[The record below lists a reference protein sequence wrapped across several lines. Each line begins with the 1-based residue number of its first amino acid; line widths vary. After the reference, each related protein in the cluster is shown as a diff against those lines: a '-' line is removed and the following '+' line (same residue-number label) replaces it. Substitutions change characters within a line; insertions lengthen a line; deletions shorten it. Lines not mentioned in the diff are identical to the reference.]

1 MLRPTH
7 FRRENGGQAMSEN
20 VELVRTVYGRFGAGD
35 TDGVLEL
42 WHDPLDCQS
51 CMGLTAEQFPIA
63 GLRQGKAGLAA
74 LLADY
79 ARAMEYDTYEAREL
93 REDGD
98 TIFALGHCAGIFKPT
113 GKRFASEWAHVFR
126 LRDGKVSA
134 FQEFCDT
141 AAMLA
146 AAAP

>member
-1 MLRPTH
+1 
-7 FRRENGGQAMSEN
+7 MSAN
-20 VELVRTVYGRFGAGD
+20 IELVKTVYGRFGAGD
-35 TDGVLEL
+35 VEGVLAL

-63 GLRQGKAGLAA
+63 GLRQGKTGLAG

-79 ARAMEYDTYEAREL
+79 AQALEYDTYEAREP

-98 TIFALGHCAGIFKPT
+98 TVFVLGHCAGIFKPT
-113 GKRFASEWAHVFR
+113 GKRFTSEWAHVFR
-126 LRDGKVSA
+126 LRDGKVAA
-134 FQEFCDT
+134 FHEFCDT

-146 AAAP
+146 AAAG

>member
-1 MLRPTH
+1 
-7 FRRENGGQAMSEN
+7 MSGN
-20 VELVRTVYGRFGAGD
+20 IELVRTVYGRFGASD

-42 WHDPLDCQS
+42 WNDPLDCQS
-51 CMGLTAEQFPIA
+51 CMGLDAEQFPIA
-63 GLRQGKAGLAA
+63 GLRQGKTGLAA

-79 ARAMEYDTYEAREL
+79 ARAIEYDTYEAREL

-98 TIFALGHCAGIFKPT
+98 TVFVLGHCADTFKPT